1 MKNYK
6 IYGDEKTSL
15 NLSDK
20 ARKGYADSSYT
31 IVERE
36 DDDEIVSYEIY
47 DDRNLGSRHLVR
59 DRMTAADVDEFFC
72 DLSDELAENDLAYLK
87 QDILDEIDSNLTP
100 EEAEAAGYLTVNTA
114 RNGRDAVWYFDGI
127 NQLAYYIDTNDKL
140 TDDEIEE
147 QLA

>member
-15 NLSDK
+15 TLSDK
-20 ARKGYADSSYT
+20 AREGYSDSSYT

-36 DDDEIVSYEIY
+36 DENVSYAIY

-59 DRMTAADVDEFFC
+59 DNMTAAEVDEFFC
-72 DLSDELAENDLAYLK
+72 EMEDDTTIYMLK

-114 RNGRDAVWYFDGI
+114 RNGRDTVWYYDGI
-127 NQLAYYIDTNDKL
+127 NQVAYYIDNNDKL

-147 QLA
+147 QLM

>member
-1 MKNYK
+1 MKNCK

-15 NLSDK
+15 NLSAK
-20 ARKGYADSSYT
+20 AREGYSDSSYT

-36 DDDEIVSYEIY
+36 DENVSYEIY

-59 DRMTAADVDEFFC
+59 DNMTGAEVDEFFC
-72 DLSDELAENDLAYLK
+72 ELADEYVKVLK
-87 QDILDEIDSNLTP
+87 QDILDEIGSNLTP

-114 RNGRDAVWYFDGI
+114 RNGRDTVWYFDGI

-140 TDDEIEE
+140 TVGEIEE
-147 QLA
+147 QLM